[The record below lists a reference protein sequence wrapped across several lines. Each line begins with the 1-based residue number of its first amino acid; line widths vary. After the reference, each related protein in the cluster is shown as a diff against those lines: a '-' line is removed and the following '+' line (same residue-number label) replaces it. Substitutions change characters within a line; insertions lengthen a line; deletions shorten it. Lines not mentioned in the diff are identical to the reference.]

1 MNKET
6 FLTELRTRLEGLP
19 ETELNKSIDFY
30 SEMIDDRLDD
40 GLSEE
45 EAVAALGSLK
55 DITDRILEDVP
66 LGKIVKEKV
75 RKVQSGRGLRPW
87 EIVLIVLGSP
97 VWLPIALSLGIVAL
111 VLFIV
116 FYLLFWLIILVFYI
130 VDLCFALGG
139 VAGIVCG
146 VVAMAKG
153 MVPYGFMLFGCGLFL
168 GGLSIPFFF
177 FCNIVAK
184 GMIGLSKLIT
194 KGIKNLF
201 VGRRKKGEQQ

>member
-45 EAVAALGSLK
+45 EAIAALGSLK

-97 VWLPIALSLGIVAL
+97 
-111 VLFIV
+111 
-116 FYLLFWLIILVFYI
+116 
-130 VDLCFALGG
+130 
-139 VAGIVCG
+139 
-146 VVAMAKG
+146 
-153 MVPYGFMLFGCGLFL
+153 
-168 GGLSIPFFF
+168 
-177 FCNIVAK
+177 
-184 GMIGLSKLIT
+184 
-194 KGIKNLF
+194 
-201 VGRRKKGEQQ
+201 